1 MQPVTAAVEVE
12 AVSRRF
18 GATLA
23 VDRVSLSVAPGE
35 FVSLLGPSGCGKT
48 TLLRLIGGFETPDS
62 GRIRILGIDATDT
75 PPHQRR
81 TNMVFQHL
89 ALFPHRNVAE
99 NIGFGLR
106 MRRVPPAEIAMRVR
120 KALEMVRLE
129 GYDER
134 RIDQISGGQKQR
146 VAIARAIINEPSVL
160 LLDEPLGA
168 LDLRLR
174 LELQEEL
181 RRLQRS
187 LGSPFIFVTHDQGE
201 AMAMSDRIAVMNA
214 GRIEQIGTP
223 EQIYSQP
230 ASRFVAQFVGH
241 TNLLDGVI
249 DEVLGSGRY
258 IVIGGGLRIAC
269 HGATGFAKGAPVSL
283 SVRQENVAIRREPLS
298 DPGWVSF
305 RGEVQ
310 DKVFMGASV
319 RIKVAAEGQTTLLSE
334 TVAAAGNAGL
344 VVGDKVQIGWPI
356 AEARL
361 FERGV

>member
-1 MQPVTAAVEVE
+1 MQSATVAVEVE

-62 GRIRILGIDATDT
+62 GRIRILGEDATDT

-106 MRRVPPAEIAMRVR
+106 MRRVPPAEIATRVR
-120 KALEMVRLE
+120 QALEMVRLE
-129 GYDER
+129 GYGER
-134 RIDQISGGQKQR
+134 RIDEISGGQKQR

-174 LELQEEL
+174 LELQDEL

-214 GRIEQIGTP
+214 GRIEQIDTP

-241 TNLLDGVI
+241 TNLLDGVVG
-249 DEVLGSGRY
+249 EVLGSGRY
-258 IVIGGGLRIAC
+258 IVIVEGLRIAC

-283 SVRQENVAIRREPLS
+283 SVRQENVVIRRESLS
-298 DPGWVSF
+298 DPDWISF

-310 DKVFMGASV
+310 DMVFMGASV
-319 RIKVAAEGQTTLLSE
+319 RIRVAAEGQTTLLSE
-334 TVAAAGNAGL
+334 TAAAAGNASL
-344 VVGDKVQIGWPI
+344 VVGDKVRIGWSI

-361 FERGV
+361 FERGA